1 MSANGSRHVSP
12 ERNLTCCIIE
22 NDTRCTNRASNTTF
36 SKKMKSLAQK
46 KQSMFSDQ
54 SVSSIFLSFKSGYE
68 VHKVQGLFSN

>member
-12 ERNLTCCIIE
+12 ERDLICCIIE

-54 SVSSIFLSFKSGYE
+54 SVSPTVFNLVVWFVKLC
-68 VHKVQGLFSN
+68 KALFSN